1 MKYKKVLIITVV
13 ITSLFFIAFNILS
26 YETNGGGTF
35 TMNQLDQ
42 YVSEWLNIN
51 NYNNHPESDGPPAL
65 KTHPWLTLRAIQLY
79 EQYNPPL
86 ERWQKIE
93 IIRGSIEEDYDI
105 EGTASG
111 DILGLIARDAELT
124 DAIGDKVDQS
134 GRCMNHFMDAKGN
147 GIWPFASALKW
158 ATTDPKNLTRYDEA
172 VRLLK
177 DEKNTIGW
185 RYLGHVLHLLQDM
198 SVPAHVR
205 ADMHGGGDTYELE
218 LRELNIVDYCNIVGN
233 CNISNLGEPKA
244 IDTTEPDEYFI
255 QLAADTRNNF
265 YSDNSFTFMLKS
277 LPPNIVTCDEQ
288 YLCNSNVGNGKI
300 YVADKNGWMNSL
312 PKMPSALGGEKKYYK
327 ITDKVA
333 ASMFSYLGLQAIQ
346 YGAGLIKLF
355 YNETKQTCVPTNAN
369 CIYNTCSSET
379 CYDGCSFVQGVR
391 ACGLTI
397 KGWGEV
403 AP

>member
-26 YETNGGGTF
+26 YETNGEGTF

-86 ERWQKIE
+86 ERWQKME

-205 ADMHGGGDTYELE
+205 ADMHMGGDTYELE
-218 LRELNIVDYCNIVGN
+218 LRKLNVVDYCNIVGN
-233 CNISNLGEPKA
+233 CNITNLGEPKN
-244 IDTTEPDEYFI
+244 IDTTEPDGYFI

-265 YSDNSFTFMLKS
+265 YSDDRITLNPFS
-277 LPPNIVTCDEQ
+277 LPSNVIDCNDH
-288 YLCNSNVGNGKI
+288 YLCNSNAENVYVLEKRSWIEQLLLANNKTGK
-300 YVADKNGWMNSL
+300 
-312 PKMPSALGGEKKYYK
+312 PYYK

-355 YNETKQTCVPTNAN
+355 YDETKPTCVPTNAD
-369 CIYNTCSSET
+369 CIYNTCSTIT
-379 CYDGCSFVQGVR
+379 CNDGCSLVQGVR
-391 ACGLTI
+391 DCSLTI

>member
-244 IDTTEPDEYFI
+244 IDTTI
-255 QLAADTRNNF
+255 
-265 YSDNSFTFMLKS
+265 
-277 LPPNIVTCDEQ
+277 
-288 YLCNSNVGNGKI
+288 
-300 YVADKNGWMNSL
+300 
-312 PKMPSALGGEKKYYK
+312 
-327 ITDKVA
+327 
-333 ASMFSYLGLQAIQ
+333 LQ
-346 YGAGLIKLF
+346 
-355 YNETKQTCVPTNAN
+355 
-369 CIYNTCSSET
+369 
-379 CYDGCSFVQGVR
+379 
-391 ACGLTI
+391 
-397 KGWGEV
+397 
-403 AP
+403 